1 LDASQPSGE
10 QTKPDHLKTA
20 NAAIGSSVSV
30 VIPAFNEE
38 AGIAVTLDALTSAMP
53 TAEIIVVDDGSSDQT
68 AKAAAAFPSVTVL
81 SHEYN
86 RGYGAAL
93 KTGMRA
99 ATREIVAWF
108 DADNE
113 HRVEDLLAIVRKIL
127 DENLA
132 AVIGQRNKAGPSA
145 FRDSG
150 KWLIRQTMRTFNV
163 NPGPDVNCGL
173 RAFRREVIV
182 RYLPLMS
189 NAYSASVTSTMIFL
203 ERGYPLAFQPV
214 ELNPR
219 IGVSKVRIRDGFRT
233 LGLVMRVVM
242 LFAPLRI
249 FLPGGLGFLL
259 LGGFYGVGVALMQG
273 QGVPIGSVVLILT
286 GLLMLMFGLIADQI
300 SQMRLSAFDETR
312 VVAVQDARKPR
323 PQDDA

>member
-1 LDASQPSGE
+1 MDASQPSGE
-10 QTKPDHLKTA
+10 QTKSGGVALSDADL
-20 NAAIGSSVSV
+20 AAKVSV
-30 VIPAFNEE
+30 VIPAFNEQ
-38 AGIAVTLDALTSAMP
+38 AGIAVTLEALTSSMP
-53 TAEIIVVDDGSSDQT
+53 GAEIIVVDDGSSDGT
-68 AKAAAAFPSVTVL
+68 AEAAAAFPSVTVV

-99 ATREIVAWF
+99 ATRDVVAWF

-113 HRVEDLLAIVRKIL
+113 HRVEDLRSIIHKIL

-132 AVIGQRNKAGPSA
+132 AVIGQRSKAGPSV

-173 RAFRREVIV
+173 RAFRRDVII

-249 FLPGGLGFLL
+249 FLPGGFGFLL
-259 LGGFYGVGVALMQG
+259 LGSVYGVGLALVQG
-273 QGVPIGSVVLILT
+273 QGVPTGSVVLILT

-300 SQMRLSAFDETR
+300 SQMRLSAFDESRAVT
-312 VVAVQDARKPR
+312 VQDARGPQ
-323 PQDDA
+323 PQDNA